1 MNLGN
6 VISFSVPQA
15 LVKETEVHLRDAGR
29 RGFEAFVLW
38 TGTMDSEEFRV
49 ATLHVPKQT
58 GYKLSR
64 GVCVRVE
71 GLELHR
77 LNCWLLD
84 HGEVLGIQI
93 HTHPSEA
100 YHSETDD
107 EFPIVTLLGGVSIV
121 VPDFC
126 RYGMFCSRTAV
137 YRLTDKGWLE
147 LTASEAGNLVRMLG

>member
-1 MNLGN
+1 MSLES
-6 VISFSVPQA
+6 VSSFSVPQA
-15 LVKETEVHLRDAGR
+15 LVEKTEFHLREAGR
-29 RGFEAFVLW
+29 GGFEAFVLW
-38 TGTMDSEEFRV
+38 TGTIDSQEFRV

-58 GYKLSR
+58 GYKLPR

-84 HGEVLGIQI
+84 HDEVLGIQV

-100 YHSETDD
+100 YHSATDD
-107 EFPIVTLLGGVSIV
+107 EFPIVTRLGGVSIV

-126 RYGMFCSRTAV
+126 RYGMFCRRTAV
-137 YRLTDKGWLE
+137 YRLTDEGWLE
-147 LTASEAGNLVRMLG
+147 LTASDADKLVKVFG